1 MCSVASCDSRLE
13 AIFTLLSPKRQC
25 MVLNRSLHFK
35 FPFHFQK
42 PRINTCSMRTLVWK
56 EKEKKSHAERNDAI
70 SKETRRASSRH
81 IVDALWEP
89 NTKWISSCSEW
100 GLRKVKCSALTA
112 KFPVGKRYE
121 HGCTSWQCIWSM
133 LRDVDYM
140 ACCWFLI
147 QICLRRSYTVH
158 SRRQFQSRQWLRLW
172 MFIERRRFQQRRSP
186 RKQTYCAQRPQRGI
200 SIPWIWSSL

>member
-1 MCSVASCDSRLE
+1 MLKE
-13 AIFTLLSPKRQC
+13 TMHSPKK
-25 MVLNRSLHFK
+25 LEEPALD
-35 FPFHFQK
+35 
-42 PRINTCSMRTLVWK
+42 ILSMLFGNQT
-56 EKEKKSHAERNDAI
+56 RN
-70 SKETRRASSRH
+70 EFRRALSG
-81 IVDALWEP
+81 A
-89 NTKWISSCSEW
+89 W
-100 GLRKVKCSALTA
+100 GKEKCSALTA

-158 SRRQFQSRQWLRLW
+158 SRRQFQSRQWLRIW
-172 MFIERRRFQQRRSP
+172 MFIERRRFQQHRSR
-186 RKQTYCAQRPQRGI
+186 RKQTYCARRPQQGI